1 MSTIK
6 RKLISLLVAGA
17 VLLLIG
23 SAALGAGEGYILDW
37 WTVDGGGGTSTGGQY
52 SLSGA
57 VGQPDPGKL
66 SGGGYALVGGFW
78 TGGASIEYHIY
89 LPLAEK

>member
-23 SAALGAGEGYILDW
+23 SAALGAGEDYVLDW
-37 WTVDGGGGTSTGGQY
+37 WTVGGGGTSTGGQY
-52 SLSGA
+52 NLSGA
-57 VGQPDPGKL
+57 VGQPNVGEL
-66 SGGGYALVGGFW
+66 SGGGYALMGGFW
-78 TGGASIEYHIY
+78 TGGAGIEYHIY